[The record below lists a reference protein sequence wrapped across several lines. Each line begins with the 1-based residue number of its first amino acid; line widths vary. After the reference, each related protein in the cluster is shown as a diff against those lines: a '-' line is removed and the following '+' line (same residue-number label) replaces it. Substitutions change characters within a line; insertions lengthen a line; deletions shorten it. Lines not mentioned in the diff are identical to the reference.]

1 MNTDQRP
8 KYYLYTRAFKNA
20 KWILTDKKSGE
31 VTEYNYSEMSKIVKD
46 GYISHNSQLAE
57 KSQNVIVRYLHRAG
71 GLIAEIN
78 KWQVVGVHYSEILPD
93 YTIDCYAWHYQCP
106 HCEAVQNEIRGK
118 EQKEVVGI
126 YCLSCRE
133 YSEMN
138 P

>member
-1 MNTDQRP
+1 MKTDRIP
-8 KYYLYTRAFKNA
+8 DHLYWNAFEKA
-20 KWILTDKKSGE
+20 KWILTNKNSGE
-31 VTEYNYSEMSKIVKD
+31 VTEYDYSGMSSIVIDAYK
-46 GYISHNSQLAE
+46 SHNSRY
-57 KSQNVIVRYLHRAG
+57 KNPTVRYLHRVSCVIYREG
-71 GLIAEIN
+71 YVE
-78 KWQVVGVHYSEILPD
+78 GVRYSEILPD
-93 YTIDCYAWHYQCP
+93 YTIECYDWHYQCP